1 MIIKMPNNAFIHKKS
16 FAITTGLPYS
26 IQTKEGEEIIDE
38 YDPRPDF
45 FEVDELIAVQ
55 IQLLNRKGYKTACC
69 CAGHPFDVALLRP
82 ARSETGEGSCEVV
95 DYMPRGCE
103 SYVTFAEKYEFD
115 TLPEGFTSYITGA
128 GVTRIVREH
137 PKNGDDWETV
147 KSIMDAMEQLYLW
160 AAALPERQ
168 E

>member
-1 MIIKMPNNAFIHKKS
+1 MPNKSFIHKKS

-26 IQTKEGEEIIDE
+26 IQTKEGEKVIDE

-55 IQLLNRKGYKTACC
+55 IQILNRKGYKTACC
-69 CAGHPFDVALLRP
+69 CAGHPFDAAVFWPVA
-82 ARSETGEGSCEVV
+82 SETGKEQWVV
-95 DYMPRGCE
+95 CDYIQRGCE

-115 TLPEGFTSYITGA
+115 TLPKGFTSYITGA

-137 PKNGDDWETV
+137 PKDGDDWETV
-147 KSIMDAMEQLYLW
+147 HSIMDAMEQLYLW
-160 AAALPERQ
+160 ASDLPDKNE
-168 E
+168 